1 MKLSDIK
8 DLIVEQLKPKS
19 VLLAKPEQLNEAS
32 YARVKDKIEEQ
43 NIPFAMIT
51 AFRGGLKKKDNLK
64 RQKEL
69 ENYVSSRG
77 FPFTKLPG
85 SGYVEDPE
93 EEGGEPVEVKENSI
107 LIWDEARPDAPR
119 ADDSTLFEVA
129 RELAQKYDQDSFI
142 FGKPFKSDDEEVR
155 MIVRLYDKSGGPI
168 EEPWAGPWSSL
179 KQVGDDEVFWSTIGS
194 KKAQLAEMLELAN
207 AMKVESRDDAMRKQY
222 VLDSVRSAL
231 KRLG

>member
-1 MKLSDIK
+1 
-8 DLIVEQLKPKS
+8 
-19 VLLAKPEQLNEAS
+19 
-32 YARVKDKIEEQ
+32 
-43 NIPFAMIT
+43 
-51 AFRGGLKKKDNLK
+51 
-64 RQKEL
+64 
-69 ENYVSSRG
+69 
-77 FPFTKLPG
+77 
-85 SGYVEDPE
+85 
-93 EEGGEPVEVKENSI
+93 
-107 LIWDEARPDAPR
+107 
-119 ADDSTLFEVA
+119 
-129 RELAQKYDQDSFI
+129 
-142 FGKPFKSDDEEVR
+142 